1 MQVLSDLTA
10 RLRAVFG
17 AIWRALDAALTE
29 PRRVDAD
36 GWPRLGDEW
45 VFQTRVERDSPPRN

>member
-1 MQVLSDLTA
+1 MQVLSHLTA
-10 RLRAVFG
+10 RLRAVLS

-45 VFQTRVERDSPPRN
+45 VFQTRVEREFPPGH